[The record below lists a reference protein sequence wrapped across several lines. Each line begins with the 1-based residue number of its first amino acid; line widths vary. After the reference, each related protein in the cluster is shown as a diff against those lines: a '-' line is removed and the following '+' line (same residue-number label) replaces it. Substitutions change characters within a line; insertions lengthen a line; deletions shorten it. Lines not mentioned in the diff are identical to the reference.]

1 MSPLCMFCMFK
12 SIVGVFFCY
21 QQMHIVYIKEE
32 YANLSQAGADRNGI
46 AVLGFLFEVIMR
58 KKLS

>member
-1 MSPLCMFCMFK
+1 M
-12 SIVGVFFCY
+12 CY

-32 YANLSQAGADRNGI
+32 YADLAEAGEDRNGI

-58 KKLS
+58 KKLSEIAKK

>member
-1 MSPLCMFCMFK
+1 MLFCMFE
-12 SIVGVFFCY
+12 SIVVSILCY

-58 KKLS
+58 ETL